1 MSARR
6 SRLALVAVVAAC
18 VFITVGCGGGSS
30 SSSSSDDASD
40 AGQTTRSTNK
50 GSGDSGSG
58 SAAGGFFANADC
70 RQLARAFDSSGLG
83 SAFSSGD
90 DPTKDLQ
97 AAADFLDQAA
107 DEAPQEISGDVQVV
121 ADAYHD
127 LAKRSSDVD
136 WAGIRNG
143 NPAAIASVS
152 QFGQAFANPDLTE
165 ALQNL
170 SKYVTE
176 NCVNG

>member
-6 SRLALVAVVAAC
+6 SRLALIAVVAAC
-18 VFITVGCGGGSS
+18 VFITVGCGGGG
-30 SSSSSDDASD
+30 SDDASD
-40 AGQTTRSTNK
+40 ADQTTRSTSK
-50 GSGDSGSG
+50 GSGSGDSGSG

-70 RQLARAFDSSGLG
+70 RQLAKAFDSSGLG

-127 LAKRSSDVD
+127 LAKQTSGVD
-136 WAGIRNG
+136 WAGLRNG

-152 QFGQAFANPDLTE
+152 QFGQAFANPDLTD